1 MVKIRYNVTVRHK
14 KGVFLPDQVFGR
26 RNMQDRGKTGNRI
39 YFFIIMFFLAVLVSL
54 LSLSGCGSRDD
65 RNEEGLEEI
74 ALDEKE
80 TAHGEQGGAEADP
93 DGETGNGSDR
103 NSAGYGTEP
112 EKEETVFVYICG
124 AVNTPGVYE
133 LDKDAR
139 VFEAIRSAGG
149 MTDEAAPDAINQ
161 ARVVSDGEQI
171 YVPTAEEAESQGTGG
186 EGTVTESAVDDKVNI
201 NTAGKDELMT
211 LTGIG
216 EAKAGSILRYRE
228 ENGRF
233 ESIEELMEIEG
244 IKEGVFN
251 KIKDDITI

>member
-1 MVKIRYNVTVRHK
+1 M
-14 KGVFLPDQVFGR
+14 
-26 RNMQDRGKTGNRI
+26 
-39 YFFIIMFFLAVLVSL
+39 
-54 LSLSGCGSRDD
+54 
-65 RNEEGLEEI
+65 
-74 ALDEKE
+74 
-80 TAHGEQGGAEADP
+80 
-93 DGETGNGSDR
+93 
-103 NSAGYGTEP
+103 
-112 EKEETVFVYICG
+112 YICG

-171 YVPTAEEAESQGTGG
+171 YVPTAEEAESQGTGV